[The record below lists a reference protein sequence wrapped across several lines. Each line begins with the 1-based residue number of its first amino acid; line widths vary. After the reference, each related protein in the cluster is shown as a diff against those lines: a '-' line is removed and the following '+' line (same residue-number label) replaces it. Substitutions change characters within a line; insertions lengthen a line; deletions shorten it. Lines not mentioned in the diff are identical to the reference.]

1 MIENTI
7 LKKNRAGQRV
17 LLFGMTFPSTE
28 LVELAAR
35 AGFEALNLDGEHG
48 TFSPEAIDAHCRLA
62 NALGMSVMA
71 RVPDLRASTINLFLD
86 RGVQGVMGPHV
97 ESGEEAQ
104 ALVDA
109 CLYPPDGKR
118 SWGGGRGTL
127 YNDDVAITAKHGDR
141 LGFARWANAN
151 MVVLAQVESK
161 RGRDNLDAILAVRGL
176 TGIAAGSFDL
186 AGSLGHPGNP
196 GHADV
201 VRADSDTAARARRA
215 GKTWFGD
222 MTARIGPQELML
234 GAGRAFCVQN
244 AGAALG

>member
-1 MIENTI
+1 
-7 LKKNRAGQRV
+7 
-17 LLFGMTFPSTE
+17 
-28 LVELAAR
+28 
-35 AGFEALNLDGEHG
+35 
-48 TFSPEAIDAHCRLA
+48 
-62 NALGMSVMA
+62 
-71 RVPDLRASTINLFLD
+71 
-86 RGVQGVMGPHV
+86 
-97 ESGEEAQ
+97 
-104 ALVDA
+104 
-109 CLYPPDGKR
+109 
-118 SWGGGRGTL
+118 
-127 YNDDVAITAKHGDR
+127 
-141 LGFARWANAN
+141 

-161 RGRDNLDAILAVRGL
+161 RGRDNLDAILAARGL

-201 VRADSDTAARARRA
+201 IRADSDTAARARRA